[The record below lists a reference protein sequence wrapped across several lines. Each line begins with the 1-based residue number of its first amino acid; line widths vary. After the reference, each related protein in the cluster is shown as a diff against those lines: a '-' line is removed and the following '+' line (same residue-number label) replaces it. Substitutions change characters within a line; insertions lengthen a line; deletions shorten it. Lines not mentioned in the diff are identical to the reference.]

1 MNTVKVGNTTFNA
14 DYLAENSLTTCYET
28 FVFLRKDIVKL
39 AWEQVNGKPKTKAK
53 KNS

>member
-1 MNTVKVGNTTFNA
+1 MNSLKIGNTTFNV

-28 FVFLRKDIVKL
+28 FAYLRKDIVKL
-39 AWEQVNGKPKTKAK
+39 AWEQVNGKPKKKTK